1 MSNQDIQHII
11 HDFVR
16 RPNKETALLITGEW
30 GCGKTY
36 FLLHLAPNVLK
47 KDQTICH
54 ISLKGISNLDDI
66 GKRALLQIF
75 AKKRNNIVL
84 NKLINLIH
92 TVDYK
97 NVSVDLG
104 AFSSAILAMK
114 SYPNYLLI
122 FDDLERVP
130 EAISPSDVLLYL
142 HSLFLE
148 NKDNNLIIVTNQ
160 EKMFQKRTEEDDKK
174 ILDPLKKKFDEVK
187 DKVIEREIPFEYDL
201 SNNLRE
207 YLRHRY
213 QNLNQSFMKYLEQ
226 SRIVS
231 LVFQNPPQKNI
242 RLFNNLFDR
251 LLEIY
256 NAMDSF
262 AQSQEQKK
270 KYQFLDDALGCLYYF
285 IFKGTDLE
293 SAYSQFSSWQDIPM
307 PKEDMPAIQIS
318 ITNGFLDHQQLE
330 KDFAVRCAFYQWQER
345 YQAKIDI
352 LESIYK
358 YSYSEVLEA
367 IDFVLQQDAAFP
379 DLQFFYIIY
388 HNLIWMQ
395 TLEAI
400 SSDQYQTY
408 LSQVNERLKSY
419 ISSAGKIDRE
429 FPFRNTP
436 APMVRIFQEYNDKQK
451 QIAIDEL
458 ETLLLE
464 ERDTNSEKLIDLA
477 KRYPLNLLKL
487 YTKYIKKIL
496 QPHQVFRYVRLLH
509 LSIDVNAKFAQ
520 PLISFINNAIE
531 CFEDAMVAASLEI
544 LCNHYRDILSHSD
557 DYIEKIKKRVD
568 TLISK
573 QNLSS

>member
-75 AKKRNNIVL
+75 AKKRNNTVL

-122 FDDLERVP
+122 FDDLERLP

-160 EKMFQKRTEEDDKK
+160 EKMFQKRTEEDKK

-187 DKVIEREIPFEYDL
+187 DKVIEREIPFEYNL
-201 SNNLRE
+201 SNNFRE
-207 YLRHRY
+207 YLCHRY
-213 QNLNQSFMKYLEQ
+213 QNLNQAFMKYLEQ
-226 SRIVS
+226 SRIVP

-242 RLFNNLFDR
+242 RLFNSLFDR

-262 AQSQEQKK
+262 AQRQEQKK
-270 KYQFLDDALGCLYYF
+270 G
-285 IFKGTDLE
+285 
-293 SAYSQFSSWQDIPM
+293 
-307 PKEDMPAIQIS
+307 IS
-318 ITNGFLDHQQLE
+318 IS
-330 KDFAVRCAFYQWQER
+330 R
-345 YQAKIDI
+345 
-352 LESIYK
+352 
-358 YSYSEVLEA
+358 
-367 IDFVLQQDAAFP
+367 
-379 DLQFFYIIY
+379 
-388 HNLIWMQ
+388 
-395 TLEAI
+395 
-400 SSDQYQTY
+400 
-408 LSQVNERLKSY
+408 
-419 ISSAGKIDRE
+419 
-429 FPFRNTP
+429 
-436 APMVRIFQEYNDKQK
+436 
-451 QIAIDEL
+451 
-458 ETLLLE
+458 
-464 ERDTNSEKLIDLA
+464 
-477 KRYPLNLLKL
+477 
-487 YTKYIKKIL
+487 
-496 QPHQVFRYVRLLH
+496 
-509 LSIDVNAKFAQ
+509 
-520 PLISFINNAIE
+520 
-531 CFEDAMVAASLEI
+531 
-544 LCNHYRDILSHSD
+544 
-557 DYIEKIKKRVD
+557 
-568 TLISK
+568 
-573 QNLSS
+573 

>member
-75 AKKRNNIVL
+75 AKKRNNTVL

-122 FDDLERVP
+122 FDDLERLP

-160 EKMFQKRTEEDDKK
+160 EKMFQKRTEEDKK

-187 DKVIEREIPFEYDL
+187 DKVIEREIPFEYNL
-201 SNNLRE
+201 SNNFRE
-207 YLRHRY
+207 YLCHRY
-213 QNLNQSFMKYLEQ
+213 QNLNQAFMKYLEQ
-226 SRIVS
+226 SRIVP

-242 RLFNNLFDR
+242 RLFNSLFDR

-262 AQSQEQKK
+262 AQRQEQKK

-285 IFKGTDLE
+285 IFKESDLE
-293 SAYSQFSSWQDIPM
+293 SAYPQFSSWQDIPM

-330 KDFAVRCAFYQWQER
+330 KDFAVRCAFYQWQEC

-352 LESIYK
+352 LSGIYK
-358 YSYSEVLEA
+358 YSYSEVLDA
-367 IDFVLQQDAAFP
+367 IDFVLQQTEAFP
-379 DLQFFYIIY
+379 NLQFFYTMY
-388 HNLIWMQ
+388 HNLKWIND
-395 TLEAI
+395 LGII
-400 SSDQYQTY
+400 SAEKYRKY
-408 LSQVNERLKSY
+408 ISQLNERLKSY
-419 ISSAGKIDRE
+419 IEHVGSIE
-429 FPFRNTP
+429 QELHFINIPEQ
-436 APMVRIFQEYNDKQK
+436 MEQIFQEYKEKQK
-451 QIAIDEL
+451 RITIDEL

-464 ERDTNSEKLIDLA
+464 ETDTNSEKLIDLA
-477 KRYPLNLLKL
+477 KRYPLKLLQL
-487 YTKYIKKIL
+487 YTKHIKKIVK
-496 QPHQVFRYVRLLH
+496 QDQIYRYIKLLN
-509 LSIDVNAKFAQ
+509 LSIEVNEKFSQ
-520 PLISFINNAIE
+520 SLISFINKAIE

-568 TLISK
+568 ALISK